1 MCPSY
6 SLVFCRQV
14 EEWEVEQDR
23 QDREQGL
30 DRVPTRL
37 STDQPRAVACSSN
50 SIPERDGHGL
60 VPQPGTLVPSNLA
73 QSITSASFMVSVI
86 WFAPLGT

>member
-6 SLVFCRQV
+6 SLVLCRQV
-14 EEWEVEQDR
+14 EQEWEVE

-37 STDQPRAVACSSN
+37 STDQPRAVACSGN
-50 SIPERDGHGL
+50 SIPERDGHSL
-60 VPQPGTLVPSNLA
+60 VPQPGTLVPSNIP
-73 QSITSASFMVSVI
+73 QSIASARFKVSAV
-86 WFAPLGT
+86 WVAPLGT